1 MRGLNVLRK
10 SLKRRSRE
18 EELKR
23 EIINALL
30 ELRNAI
36 VKSKKER

>member
-1 MRGLNVLRK
+1 MRK

-30 ELRNAI
+30 ELREAI